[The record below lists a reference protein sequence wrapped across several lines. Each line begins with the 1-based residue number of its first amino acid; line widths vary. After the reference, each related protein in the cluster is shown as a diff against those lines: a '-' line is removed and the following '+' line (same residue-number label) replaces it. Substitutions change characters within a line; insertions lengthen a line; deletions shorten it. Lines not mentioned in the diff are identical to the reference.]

1 MRPLS
6 LASPLCTVFLL
17 SLVGSLFF
25 LIVLS
30 RCPEASSCPLRFTL
44 LRLQHCLARSGRVLP
59 ACPGAGI
66 VWLCHAT
73 SPHALDPAIQIQ
85 AWHSI
90 FQAYTSVR
98 WVRLQ
103 PEAADSPGCKP
114 LSVALCLLSAA
125 VLGLVLW
132 RKRRQRRQHLSHLV
146 RKPGQWWCNL
156 AASDQQHTHMYS
168 RHLNISVLSRCRIL
182 RSCLSSACA
191 A

>member
-6 LASPLCTVFLL
+6 LASPQCTVFLL
-17 SLVGSLFF
+17 SLGGSLF
-25 LIVLS
+25 LSIVLS
-30 RCPEASSCPLRFTL
+30 RCPDAPSCPLRFTL
-44 LRLQHCLARSGRVLP
+44 LRLQHCLARSGRESP

-66 VWLCHAT
+66 VWLCRAR
-73 SPHALDPAIQIQ
+73 SPRASDPAIQIHP
-85 AWHSI
+85 WHSI
-90 FQAYTSVR
+90 FQADTSGR

-103 PEAADSPGCKP
+103 PEAADFPGCKP
-114 LSVALCLLSAA
+114 LSIALCLLSAA

-146 RKPGQWWCNL
+146 RKPEQWWCNL
-156 AASDQQHTHMYS
+156 AASDQQHPHMYS
-168 RHLNISVLSRCRIL
+168 RHLHISVLSRCRIL